1 MINTFPTV
9 FNVIGNGLLD
19 VFDDKLFKDME
30 TKLTKWNDN
39 KTQCPLVRAYR
50 TDKLDTF
57 YVEMPGCKKED
68 ITVTVADEYH
78 LLIEG
83 KRKIGEKEYKFET
96 DLASDKDIAKAKVA
110 YADGMLTVTVEPK
123 PVVEPERKTLSIQ

>member
-1 MINTFPTV
+1 MINQFPTV
-9 FNVIGNGLLD
+9 FNLIGNGALD
-19 VFDDKLFKDME
+19 LFDDNFVKNIENTFKR
-30 TKLTKWNDN
+30 WNDSN
-39 KTQCPLVRAYR
+39 AQSPLVRAFR
-50 TDKLDTF
+50 NDKEDVF

-68 ITVTVADEYH
+68 ITVTIVDEYH

-96 DLASDKDIAKAKVA
+96 DLASDKDIANAKVA